1 MLGRLTRSQIDAVL
15 RASTVGRIGVHADG
29 KTYVVPVTYV
39 YDGDSVYG
47 HSVLG
52 QKILMMRK
60 APDVCFEVDDIGDM
74 ANWMSVIA
82 YGRYEELAGDL
93 AIAAA
98 KLIAARLGPLTTSET
113 AGPAGHG
120 RGKGPNI
127 SYRIRLSERSGRYE
141 RPAPAGAATRRAPA
155 KRARRSRRG

>member
-1 MLGRLTRSQIDAVL
+1 MLGTLTRSQIDAVL
-15 RASTVGRIGVHADG
+15 HASTIGRIGVSADG

-52 QKILMMRK
+52 QKIEMMRK
-60 APDVCFEVDDIGDM
+60 APNVCFEVDDISDM
-74 ANWMSVIA
+74 ANWKSVIA
-82 YGRYEELAGDL
+82 YGRYEELTGDL
-93 AIAAA
+93 ATAAA